1 MNATLSNSQ
10 QIGLLFE
17 KNMAQNFELCD
28 LILDRTKGTDFQY
41 IADFIESNTNSLIEV
56 KSHRIPNSE
65 PESTIDSFSK
75 RIRDDFKRSQSNNH
89 KSGLL
94 EQPIVTGKP
103 V

>member
-94 EQPIVTGKP
+94 
-103 V
+103 